1 EEAFDRAPGPSG
13 HGEFQALLLCSV
25 LGMVL
30 IAQAQNL
37 IAFFVALEL
46 LSIPLYVLC
55 GSALRRRE
63 SLESGLK
70 YLIVGSLGSA

>member
-1 EEAFDRAPGPSG
+1 MIPLTWREPAAERPAEP

-25 LGMVL
+25 LGMAL

-55 GSALRRRE
+55 GSALRRARR
-63 SLESGLK
+63 SSPA
-70 YLIVGSLGSA
+70 SST